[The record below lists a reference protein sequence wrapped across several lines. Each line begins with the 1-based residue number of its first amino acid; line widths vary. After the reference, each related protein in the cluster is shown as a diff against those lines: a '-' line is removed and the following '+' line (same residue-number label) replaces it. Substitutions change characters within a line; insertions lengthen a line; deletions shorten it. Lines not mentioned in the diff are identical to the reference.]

1 MYTEKMATYA
11 QLGYC
16 YRLVRLHG
24 VAVDYF
30 KKMLE
35 LAWDQNNQAA
45 EIQAYDMISMEYYHM
60 NDIEKA
66 KLYEDRVSRGKL
78 ERKESIIR
86 NVCLNI
92 LQSKREK
99 TSLGVTR
106 KIVKK

>member
-1 MYTEKMATYA
+1 
-11 QLGYC
+11 
-16 YRLVRLHG
+16 
-24 VAVDYF
+24 
-30 KKMLE
+30 
-35 LAWDQNNQAA
+35 
-45 EIQAYDMISMEYYHM
+45 MISMEYYHM

-99 TSLGVTR
+99 NGLGFS
-106 KIVKK
+106 KKNKK

>member
-1 MYTEKMATYA
+1 
-11 QLGYC
+11 
-16 YRLVRLHG
+16 
-24 VAVDYF
+24 
-30 KKMLE
+30 
-35 LAWDQNNQAA
+35 
-45 EIQAYDMISMEYYHM
+45 MISMEYYHM

-99 TSLGVTR
+99 NVLGFS
-106 KIVKK
+106 KKNKK

>member
-1 MYTEKMATYA
+1 
-11 QLGYC
+11 
-16 YRLVRLHG
+16 
-24 VAVDYF
+24 
-30 KKMLE
+30 
-35 LAWDQNNQAA
+35 
-45 EIQAYDMISMEYYHM
+45 MISMEYYHM

-99 TSLGVTR
+99 MGLGFS
-106 KIVKK
+106 KKVAKK

>member
-1 MYTEKMATYA
+1 
-11 QLGYC
+11 
-16 YRLVRLHG
+16 
-24 VAVDYF
+24 
-30 KKMLE
+30 
-35 LAWDQNNQAA
+35 
-45 EIQAYDMISMEYYHM
+45 MEYYHM

-99 TSLGVTR
+99 MGLGFS
-106 KIVKK
+106 KKVAKK